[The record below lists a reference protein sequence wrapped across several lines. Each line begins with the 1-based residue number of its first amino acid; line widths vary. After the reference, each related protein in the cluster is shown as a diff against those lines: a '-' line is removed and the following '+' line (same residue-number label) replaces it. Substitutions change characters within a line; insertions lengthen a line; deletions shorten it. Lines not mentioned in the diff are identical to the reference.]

1 MGLQPSSYD
10 TIPSIFHELIT
21 SQSFVTFTIL
31 PRVYP
36 SFLGIIIKPRL
47 ATNSTKRILITIS
60 RLPPPP
66 PLPPP
71 NFSFSQREEEQR
83 GERVLD
89 ELEEEEEEKKENQ
102 ATFALL
108 YSSRIK

>member
-66 PLPPP
+66 LPPP

>member
-60 RLPPPP
+60 RLRPPSPQFLL
-66 PLPPP
+66 LPKG
-71 NFSFSQREEEQR
+71 R
-83 GERVLD
+83 GTEERVLD

>member
-60 RLPPPP
+60 RLRSPT
-66 PLPPP
+66 P

-102 ATFALL
+102 ATFLPSPF
-108 YSSRIK
+108 YIRPE